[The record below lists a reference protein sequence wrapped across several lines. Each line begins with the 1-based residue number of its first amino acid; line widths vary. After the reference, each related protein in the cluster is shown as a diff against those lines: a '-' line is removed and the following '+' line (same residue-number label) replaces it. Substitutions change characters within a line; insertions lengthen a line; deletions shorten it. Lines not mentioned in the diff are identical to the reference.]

1 MAFTI
6 KNPPEFTLEIE
17 RWTKETDADG
27 DRMAGGVIE
36 PMLNNEVYL
45 KTELERQE
53 HTVLVTLRA
62 AGWTGTAAPYTQTVQ
77 VPGAREGL
85 EPMVVSALADG
96 ASPEV
101 QKNYI
106 KAYGI
111 VCSGTGVMGD
121 GTATFKVYK
130 KPAVDVAIGLRGVM
144 G

>member
-53 HTVLVTLRA
+53 H
-62 AGWTGTAAPYTQTVQ
+62 
-77 VPGAREGL
+77 
-85 EPMVVSALADG
+85 M
-96 ASPEV
+96 
-101 QKNYI
+101 
-106 KAYGI
+106 
-111 VCSGTGVMGD
+111 
-121 GTATFKVYK
+121 
-130 KPAVDVAIGLRGVM
+130 
-144 G
+144 